1 MIKVDLQ
8 DRYQVSPKMSL
19 SSWLATHSNSWQCMM
34 APHMLG
40 ARTLKFSLL
49 QKFSCS
55 QCQESAKN
63 TKNEKRASHHCS
75 IPFLPSITFHHLPI
89 NHIII
94 IKRKW
99 WWWLIVDDVMTWC
112 CSYSRQS
119 ASSKQS
125 VLTQPRSG
133 FGEVRPWGGKR
144 VNQKYKVHVNLRYTV
159 SSKQRW
165 SILWDS
171 MDTDR
176 LSAALIL
183 HQRNLL
189 TRCWTWI
196 SGTQRKAWIWWE
208 LSVGCLITFMGI
220 RFSGSDKFHV

>member
-63 TKNEKRASHHCS
+63 TKHEKRASHHCS

-99 WWWLIVDDVMTWC
+99 CLWLIVDDVMTWC

-144 VNQKYKVHVNLRYTV
+144 VDQKYKVHVNLRILCLANRGEAFFETV
-159 SSKQRW
+159 WTR
-165 SILWDS
+165 IDC
-171 MDTDR
+171 R
-176 LSAALIL
+176 LHWYCIKE
-183 HQRNLL
+183 
-189 TRCWTWI
+189 TCWKDAEPESVVHKGKHG
-196 SGTQRKAWIWWE
+196 SGENSPLVA
-208 LSVGCLITFMGI
+208 
-220 RFSGSDKFHV
+220 